1 MTRESMF
8 NPVPRIKVCGITS
21 QEDAFYA
28 ASLGVDA
35 VGFVLAKSPRR
46 VDPQK
51 VREISLSL
59 PPLVSTVGVVVD
71 MDLETLRKTA
81 SFCRLHWV
89 QLHGHESPEYCRA
102 LDVNIIKAVRVKDRE
117 SLEAMAAYKGCVHG
131 FLLDTYVKGKPG
143 GTGRTFDWALVE
155 EAKKY
160 GPVILSGGLTAERI
174 REAIALARPYGV
186 DVSSGV
192 ESAPGVKDREKMRR
206 FVTVVRSTMGD
217 ME

>member
-1 MTRESMF
+1 MF
-8 NPVPRIKVCGITS
+8 SPVPRIKVCGMTS
-21 QEDAFYA
+21 QTDALYA

-46 VDPQK
+46 VDPQV

-59 PPLVSTVGVVVD
+59 PPFVSTVGVVVD

-81 SFCRLHWV
+81 SLCRLHWI

-102 LDVNIIKAVRVKDRE
+102 LDFNIIKALRVKDRE
-117 SLEAMAAYKGCVHG
+117 SLEAMAAYEGCVHG

-143 GTGRTFDWALVE
+143 GTGRTFDWTLVK

-160 GPVILSGGLTAERI
+160 GPVILAGGLTAEGI
-174 REAIALARPYGV
+174 REAIHVARPYGV

-206 FVTVVRSTMGD
+206 FVAEVRSTMGE

>member
-1 MTRESMF
+1 MTRQ
-8 NPVPRIKVCGITS
+8 T
-21 QEDAFYA
+21 DALYA

-46 VDPQK
+46 VGPQV

-59 PPLVSTVGVVVD
+59 PPFVSTVGVVVD

-81 SFCRLHWV
+81 SLCRLHWV

-102 LDVNIIKAVRVKDRE
+102 LDSNIIKALRVKDRE
-117 SLEAMAAYKGCVHG
+117 SLEAMAAYEDCVQG

-143 GTGRTFDWALVE
+143 GTGKTFDWTLVK

-160 GPVILSGGLTAERI
+160 GPVILAGGLTAEEI
-174 REAIALARPYGV
+174 REAIHVARPYGV

-206 FVTVVRSTMGD
+206 FVAEVRSTMGE